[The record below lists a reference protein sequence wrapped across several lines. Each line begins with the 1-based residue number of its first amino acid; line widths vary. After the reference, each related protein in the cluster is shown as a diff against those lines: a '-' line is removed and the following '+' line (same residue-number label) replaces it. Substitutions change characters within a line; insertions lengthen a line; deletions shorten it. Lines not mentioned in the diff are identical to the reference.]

1 MPFTTNMTGVANV
14 DDSIIEEFDSLF
26 IVEQEQQGV
35 MDQFVSYQRQIN
47 AKSIEFPKY
56 ASLAPATTPLTEDED
71 VVSTAL
77 SDSKIIFTPA
87 EYGLSVTRT
96 FLSSFQ
102 TGGKVDRAAAELV
115 GENAGRTLDRL
126 AILAAE
132 ASANQNFADGV
143 ADADSLGASNVM
155 DTELLNQLYNKLAR
169 KNIRPLSEGMYVAVM
184 HDDQIADLRN
194 SAGSGSWQDINKYA
208 RPEEVLMNEVGMLA
222 GFRIVRDNN
231 ITITSSALRNTYKC
245 LAMGFNALGKA
256 EAGPMSLRLSGP
268 YDKLNRF
275 VNVGWHWL
283 GQYGLVDTDAIELG
297 VSASSFN

>member
-1 MPFTTNMTGVANV
+1 MPFTTNMTGITEV
-14 DDSIIEEFDSLF
+14 DNSIIEEFDSLF

-56 ASLAPATTPLTEDED
+56 ASLAAATTPLTEDED

-77 SDSKIIFTPA
+77 SDSQIIFTPA

-115 GENAGRTLDRL
+115 GENAGRTLDKL

-132 ASANQNFADGV
+132 ASANQNFADGA

-194 SAGSGSWQDINKYA
+194 SVGSGSFQDINKYA
-208 RPEEVLMNEVGMLA
+208 RPEEVLRNEVGMLA

-283 GQYGLVDTDAIELG
+283 GQYGIVDADAIELG